1 MNITQCDLPYP
12 DLSQRTQYSKGGIS
26 RKYWDYR
33 DQRIFSYIKNER
45 RILDIG
51 CGEGITLQ
59 KILHRLLGKK
69 LFVILNCLEIIWKGF
84 VTVPRTTSPWW

>member
-33 DQRIFSYIKNER
+33 DECVF
-45 RILDIG
+45 
-51 CGEGITLQ
+51 
-59 KILHRLLGKK
+59 
-69 LFVILNCLEIIWKGF
+69 NCLEIIWKGF
-84 VTVPRTTSPWW
+84 IIELCRHGGEL